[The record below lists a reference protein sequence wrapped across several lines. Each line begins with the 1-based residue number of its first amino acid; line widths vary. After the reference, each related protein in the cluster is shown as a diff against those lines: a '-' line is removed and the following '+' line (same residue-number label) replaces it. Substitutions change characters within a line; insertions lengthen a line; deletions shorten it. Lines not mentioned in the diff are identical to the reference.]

1 MKRNEWV
8 GKLSNKNSWG
18 NEYLAVLLCKK
29 FILFGQILFPE
40 YYIYRKG

>member
-18 NEYLAVLLCKK
+18 NEYLAVFYVKVK
-29 FILFGQILFPE
+29 VHFVWTNPVSGIL
-40 YYIYRKG
+40 YI